1 MIINMVGGGGSFSPN
16 NALLG
21 ITAYTGSDIT
31 ITNGTTTKTVGA
43 DRSHVLETDA
53 TYSIYYFGISSG
65 LFSDSIPWDIAAV
78 KDGVTT
84 TAFIIIDDNLF
95 YNMKIN
101 YLIPF
106 EYQQVTYLKGF
117 GPQYI
122 DTLISTNDISKIN
135 ATIMMETP
143 KQGSGLF
150 SIFGGSSR
158 SKPSSGDTYRS
169 TGGFVLFNNI
179 TTTGGT
185 TNVHAFRLGINNNDL
200 YFNQSISATES
211 TRIFYDTVMPFK
223 LDASSSNKYS
233 RLQNLSRSFS
243 DQIWSNVTTSNSL
256 YLFATHYSDGALV
269 AGVNN
274 NINRIY
280 SFEIFNRNNEK
291 SANLIPCY
299 RKSDNVAGMYD
310 NVNNRFLINQGS
322 YNFMVGEDVI

>member
-21 ITAYTGSDIT
+21 VIAYTGSDIT
-31 ITNGTTTKTVGA
+31 ITNGTITKTVGA

-95 YNMKIN
+95 YNIKIN

-106 EYQQVTYLKGF
+106 EYQQVTYLRGF

-143 KQGSGLF
+143 RQASNIS

-158 SKPSSGDTYRS
+158 SKPSIGETNVSN
-169 TGGFVLFNNI
+169 GGFVLFNNI
-179 TTTGGT
+179 FTTSGT
-185 TNVHAFRLGINNNDL
+185 INVPAFRLAINNNDL
-200 YFNQSISATES
+200 YFNQHIGVTES
-211 TRIFYDTVMPFK
+211 TRIYRDTVMTFK

-233 RLQNLSRSFS
+233 RLQNFGQSFS

-256 YLFATHYSDGALV
+256 YLFATHYSNGALV
-269 AGVNN
+269 ASVEN

-310 NVNNRFLINQGS
+310 NVNNRFLVNQGS
-322 YNFMVGEDVI
+322 YNFMVGE